1 MADDRNGGR
10 IGKAEGPNEMS
21 HRGVPAHVGV
31 AGLDLGVLAV
41 VEHELATDCEGEA
54 GGGDS
59 GTR

>member
-1 MADDRNGGR
+1 
-10 IGKAEGPNEMS
+10 MS